1 MSLRPADHNSA
12 APVSL
17 DADAVA
23 TTVALLSRRIEER
36 FPGSGLSGACRELD
50 RITTL
55 TRERAEW
62 IARPILSLLAA
73 LYIQDFDDDVA
84 LAAVNDVEKP
94 HHGPRAEDLAEAD
107 DPLCDGTGARRRRAA
122 RRDGRR
128 AVTRQFLSACA
139 TPCRSHHDIRPAPRE
154 RTIASLP
161 T

>member
-1 MSLRPADHNSA
+1 LSLRPADHNSA

-17 DADAVA
+17 AADAVA
-23 TTVALLSRRIEER
+23 RTVALLSRRIEER
-36 FPGSGLSGACRELD
+36 FPGSGLSGVCRELE

-62 IARPILSLLAA
+62 IARPILSLRIL
-73 LYIQDFDDDVA
+73 
-84 LAAVNDVEKP
+84 
-94 HHGPRAEDLAEAD
+94 
-107 DPLCDGTGARRRRAA
+107 A
-122 RRDGRR
+122 RRDGRG

-139 TPCRSHHDIRPAPRE
+139 TPCRSPRGVRPAPCE